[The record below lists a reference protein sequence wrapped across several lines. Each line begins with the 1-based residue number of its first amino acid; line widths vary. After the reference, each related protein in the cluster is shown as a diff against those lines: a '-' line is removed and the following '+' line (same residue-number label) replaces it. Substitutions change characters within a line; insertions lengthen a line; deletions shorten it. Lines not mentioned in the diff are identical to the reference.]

1 MNALVN
7 ITSLGKSFGTQSVL
21 KDLDWAI
28 QPGSIVGLLG
38 RNGAGKSTLLECM
51 LGLRDHDAGAITLF
65 NENNKELSADNKA
78 RIGYVPQ
85 TSDLFEWL
93 TAAQMLAYF
102 RALYPRWNEAKVQEL
117 MQRWELPLDKLIS
130 KFSVGQKQRLS
141 IIRALA
147 HEPELLVLD
156 EPVSSLDPA
165 GRRDFLRELVDS
177 VIDKQTTI
185 VFSTHILSDLE
196 RIAMDVA
203 FLRDGRIVH
212 QQALDDMI
220 DNTVRVSGSAADIA
234 QLKPQKILQIS
245 HARDGSSKL
254 LAQFSLTQLQQ
265 LQSHNQLRIEKMGL
279 EDLFIEMT
287 Q

>member
-7 ITSLGKSFGTQSVL
+7 ITSLRKSFGTQSVL

-51 LGLRDHDAGAITLF
+51 LGLRDRDAGAITLF
-65 NENNKELSADNKA
+65 NENNSELSADNKA

-102 RALYPRWNEAKVQEL
+102 RALYPRWNEAKVQDL
-117 MQRWELPLDKLIS
+117 MQRWELPFDKIIS

-185 VFSTHILSDLE
+185 IFSTHILSDLE

-203 FLRDGRIVH
+203 FLQGGRIVH

-220 DNTVRVSGSAADIA
+220 DNTVRITGSAADIA
-234 QLKPQKILQIS
+234 QLKPQKTLQTI

-254 LAQFSLTQLQQ
+254 LAQFSLTQLNQ
-265 LQSHNQLRIEKMGL
+265 LQSQNQLRVEKMGL